1 MKTETNVIVS
11 WRDHLGVLYVEID
24 GYGISFCDGYAI
36 FSDLDEKQYKVP
48 VGDLIEVAFK

>member
-11 WRDHLGVLYVEID
+11 WRDHLGVIYVEID

-36 FSDLDEKQYKVP
+36 FNDLDEKEYRVP